1 MANPSLFYCLRFV
14 FRTFLLNFQG
24 CHCSIIKVLLF
35 VCAVRCSRR
44 LCYFSTSLCACQV
57 LFLTFFEVLS
67 NFLSRTRL
75 CCFVSFAATLIFYQ
89 SLSGLSSTFFHLF
102 LIPSPDRLDDSLTA
116 CISQAP
122 IVSAFPPQRLISY
135 HFSFFLSTTFLI
147 YFSQVVFQR
156 IKGIKKYLRMLNGEG
171 GI

>member
-24 CHCSIIKVLLF
+24 CHCSIIKVHLF
-35 VCAVRCSRR
+35 VCAVRCSHR

-57 LFLTFFEVLS
+57 LFQTFFEALS
-67 NFLSRTRL
+67 NFLRRTGL

-89 SLSGLSSTFFHLF
+89 SFSGLSSTFFIF

-122 IVSAFPPQRLISY
+122 L
-135 HFSFFLSTTFLI
+135 FLRFRRN
-147 YFSQVVFQR
+147 V
-156 IKGIKKYLRMLNGEG
+156 
-171 GI
+171 

>member
-24 CHCSIIKVLLF
+24 CHCSIIKVHLF

-57 LFLTFFEVLS
+57 LFQTFFEALS
-67 NFLSRTRL
+67 NFLSRTGL

-89 SLSGLSSTFFHLF
+89 SFSGLSSTFFIF
-102 LIPSPDRLDDSLTA
+102 LIPSPDRLDDSPTA
-116 CISQAP
+116 YISQAP
-122 IVSAFPPQRLISY
+122 LFLRFRRNSWYDTTVMRICQQLFL
-135 HFSFFLSTTFLI
+135 FFCTFF
-147 YFSQVVFQR
+147 Y
-156 IKGIKKYLRMLNGEG
+156 
-171 GI
+171 

>member
-1 MANPSLFYCLRFV
+1 MPFAFRVGFV
-14 FRTFLLNFQG
+14 ILA
-24 CHCSIIKVLLF
+24 HLF
-35 VCAVRCSRR
+35 VLVK
-44 LCYFSTSLCACQV
+44 YFFKL
-57 LFLTFFEVLS
+57 FFEALS

-89 SLSGLSSTFFHLF
+89 SLSGLSSTFFIF

>member
-24 CHCSIIKVLLF
+24 CHCSIIKVHLF
-35 VCAVRCSRR
+35 VCAVRVGFVI
-44 LCYFSTSLCACQV
+44 LAHLFVLVKYFFKL
-57 LFLTFFEVLS
+57 FFEVLS

-89 SLSGLSSTFFHLF
+89 SLSGLSSTFFIF

-116 CISQAP
+116 WISQAP
-122 IVSAFPPQRLISY
+122 LFLRFFDELLYFIVFVIFCQVL
-135 HFSFFLSTTFLI
+135 FSRSLS
-147 YFSQVVFQR
+147 
-156 IKGIKKYLRMLNGEG
+156 NGER

>member
-24 CHCSIIKVLLF
+24 CHCSIIKVHLF

-57 LFLTFFEVLS
+57 LFKTFFRSSFELLKSYQTVLLCLFRS
-67 NFLSRTRL
+67 NSDILPKSFR
-75 CCFVSFAATLIFYQ
+75 FVKY
-89 SLSGLSSTFFHLF
+89 FFHLF
-102 LIPSPDRLDDSLTA
+102 DSVPGSFSIIPRL
-116 CISQAP
+116 P
-122 IVSAFPPQRLISY
+122 VSASFDELLYFIVFAIFCQVL
-135 HFSFFLSTTFLI
+135 FSRSLS
-147 YFSQVVFQR
+147 
-156 IKGIKKYLRMLNGEG
+156 NGER

>member
-24 CHCSIIKVLLF
+24 CHCSIIKVHLF
-35 VCAVRCSRR
+35 VCAVRYSLR

-57 LFLTFFEVLS
+57 LFKLFFKALS

-75 CCFVSFAATLIFYQ
+75 CCFVSFAATLTFYQ
-89 SLSGLSSTFFHLF
+89 SLSGLSSTFFIF

-122 IVSAFPPQRLISY
+122 L
-135 HFSFFLSTTFLI
+135 FLRFRRNSWYDTT
-147 YFSQVVFQR
+147 VVR
-156 IKGIKKYLRMLNGEG
+156 ICQQLF
-171 GI
+171 

>member
-24 CHCSIIKVLLF
+24 CHCSIIKVHLF
-35 VCAVRCSRR
+35 VCAFRCSHR
-44 LCYFSTSLCACQV
+44 LRYFSTSLCACQV
-57 LFLTFFEVLS
+57 LFQTFFEALS

-89 SLSGLSSTFFHLF
+89 SLSGLSSTFFIF

-122 IVSAFPPQRLISY
+122 L
-135 HFSFFLSTTFLI
+135 FLRFRRN
-147 YFSQVVFQR
+147 V
-156 IKGIKKYLRMLNGEG
+156 
-171 GI
+171 

>member
-24 CHCSIIKVLLF
+24 CHCSIIKVHLF

-57 LFLTFFEVLS
+57 LFLTFFRSSFELLKSYQTVLLYLFRS
-67 NFLSRTRL
+67 NSDILSKPLR
-75 CCFVSFAATLIFYQ
+75 FVKY
-89 SLSGLSSTFFHLF
+89 FFHLF
-102 LIPSPDRLDDSLTA
+102 DSVPGSFSMIPQLP
-116 CISQAP
+116 
-122 IVSAFPPQRLISY
+122 VSASFDELLYFIVFVIFCQVL
-135 HFSFFLSTTFLI
+135 FSRSLS
-147 YFSQVVFQR
+147 
-156 IKGIKKYLRMLNGEG
+156 NGER

>member
-14 FRTFLLNFQG
+14 FQNFSLEFSRLSLFNYQG
-24 CHCSIIKVLLF
+24 SSF
-35 VCAVRCSRR
+35 R
-44 LCYFSTSLCACQV
+44 LCRSLFASALYFSTSLCACQV
-57 LFLTFFEVLS
+57 RFLNVFFEALS

-89 SLSGLSSTFFHLF
+89 SLSGLSSTFFIF

-122 IVSAFPPQRLISY
+122 L
-135 HFSFFLSTTFLI
+135 FLRFRRNSWYDTT
-147 YFSQVVFQR
+147 VVR
-156 IKGIKKYLRMLNGEG
+156 ICQQLF
-171 GI
+171 

>member
-24 CHCSIIKVLLF
+24 CHCSIIKVHLF

-57 LFLTFFEVLS
+57 LFLNFFFEALS

-89 SLSGLSSTFFHLF
+89 SLSGLSSTFFIF

-122 IVSAFPPQRLISY
+122 L
-135 HFSFFLSTTFLI
+135 FLRFRRNSWYDTT
-147 YFSQVVFQR
+147 VVR
-156 IKGIKKYLRMLNGEG
+156 ICQQLF
-171 GI
+171 

>member
-24 CHCSIIKVLLF
+24 CHCSIIKVHLF

-57 LFLTFFEVLS
+57 LFKLFRSSFKLLKLYQTVLLCLFRSNSDILSKSFGFVKYFF
-67 NFLSRTRL
+67 
-75 CCFVSFAATLIFYQ
+75 
-89 SLSGLSSTFFHLF
+89 SSF

-122 IVSAFPPQRLISY
+122 L
-135 HFSFFLSTTFLI
+135 FLRFRRN
-147 YFSQVVFQR
+147 V
-156 IKGIKKYLRMLNGEG
+156 
-171 GI
+171 

>member
-24 CHCSIIKVLLF
+24 CHCSIIKVHLF

-57 LFLTFFEVLS
+57 LFKLFFEALS

-75 CCFVSFAATLIFYQ
+75 CCFVSFTATLIFYQ
-89 SLSGLSSTFFHLF
+89 SLSGLSSTFFKKFVERRKRDLNPRAAVNDLLPF
-102 LIPSPDRLDDSLTA
+102 QGSPF
-116 CISQAP
+116 SQ
-122 IVSAFPPQRLISY
+122 LG
-135 HFSFFLSTTFLI
+135 
-147 YFSQVVFQR
+147 YFSIVCLIHNQIF
-156 IKGIKKYLRMLNGEG
+156 N
-171 GI
+171 